1 VLKQHL
7 VLAADQTSYGPE
19 ATEGRLA
26 LVCVL
31 DRPCHRLDCANQC
44 FPAFEPGAGNSVVIL
59 NGLRPGTYYYKFI
72 VDGVWAIDPLAPK
85 VNLFPDIAAQ
95 QIDLDGSHRG

>member
-1 VLKQHL
+1 
-7 VLAADQTSYGPE
+7 
-19 ATEGRLA
+19 
-26 LVCVL
+26 
-31 DRPCHRLDCANQC
+31 
-44 FPAFEPGAGNSVVIL
+44 VVIL